1 MGRQQNRASNSSTS
15 RQDQSCYEPR
25 SRQNVAPVASNSS
38 FGSGNRRVEQQL
50 LIDPNDRQTAAYN
63 AMKYDKISINERTI
77 ITATSTC
84 DEALQVIF
92 NL

>member
-1 MGRQQNRASNSSTS
+1 MKQR
-15 RQDQSCYEPR
+15 P
-25 SRQNVAPVASNSS
+25 
-38 FGSGNRRVEQQL
+38 